1 MSRLDAIL
9 FDMDGT
15 LMDSEPCWL
24 RADLAMITAFG
35 GFMTEEEH
43 DACIGM
49 GAVTFLPYV
58 QKKYGITASF
68 DEMKEFQEKTYLE
81 IARAELKPFPEMVR
95 FAQWARE
102 TGIPIA
108 IASGSTNVIIEEMT
122 ALTGIQEL
130 FPVRVSSHEVAEG
143 KPAPDVFIE
152 AAARLAV
159 KPENCLVLEDSP
171 VGVFASW
178 QAGMHTV
185 AVPPP
190 VVQDPKGYLN
200 KADLLIEEGM
210 AGFTADKMI
219 TWLKEYFSDSDFS

>member
-24 RADLAMITAFG
+24 RADLAMIAAFG

-58 QKKYGITASF
+58 QEKYGITASF
-68 DEMKEFQEKTYLE
+68 DEMKEFQEKTFLE
-81 IARAELKPFPEMVR
+81 IARAELKPFSEMIEFSR
-95 FAQWARE
+95 WARE
-102 TGIPIA
+102 KAIPIA
-108 IASGSTNVIIEEMT
+108 IASGSTNHIIEEMT

-130 FPVRVSSHEVAEG
+130 FPVRVSSHEVEKG
-143 KPAPDVFIE
+143 KPFPDVFLE
-152 AAARLAV
+152 AAKRLAV
-159 KPENCLVLEDSP
+159 KPENCLVIEDSP
-171 VGVFASW
+171 VGVMAAY

-200 KADLLIEEGM
+200 KADHLYEDGM
-210 AGFTADKMI
+210 LGFSSEKMI
-219 TWLKEYFSDSDFS
+219 LWLKEYFSDSTF

>member
-24 RADLAMITAFG
+24 RADLAMIASFG

-43 DACIGM
+43 DGCIGM

-58 QKKYGITASF
+58 QEKYGITASF

-81 IARAELKPFPEMVR
+81 IARAELKVFPEMVA
-95 FAQWARE
+95 FARWAIE
-102 TGIPIA
+102 KDIPIA
-108 IASGSTNVIIEEMT
+108 IASGSTNMIIDDMT

-130 FPVRVSSHEVAEG
+130 FPVRVSSHEVENG
-143 KPAPDVFIE
+143 KPAPDVFFE
-152 AAARLAV
+152 AAKRLSV
-159 KPENCLVLEDSP
+159 KPENCLVIEDSP
-171 VGVFASW
+171 VGVLAAY

-185 AVPPP
+185 AVPAP
-190 VVQDPKGYLN
+190 VVQDAKGYLN
-200 KADLLIEEGM
+200 KADLIFEEGM
-210 AGFTADKMI
+210 AGFTSEKMI
-219 TWLKEYFSDSDFS
+219 AWLKEYFSDSTF

>member
-24 RADLAMITAFG
+24 RADLAMIAAFG

-58 QKKYGITASF
+58 QEKYGITASF
-68 DEMKEFQEKTYLE
+68 DEMMEFQEKTYLE
-81 IARAELKPFPEMVR
+81 IARAELRPFPEMIH

-102 TGIPIA
+102 KGIPIA
-108 IASGSTNVIIEEMT
+108 IASGSTNMIIEETT
-122 ALTGIQEL
+122 ALTGIQEM
-130 FPVRVSSHEVAEG
+130 FPVRVSSHEVENG

-152 AAARLAV
+152 AAKRLAV

-171 VGVFASW
+171 VGVEAAY

-185 AVPPP
+185 AVPAP
-190 VVQDPKGYLN
+190 VTRDPQGFLN
-200 KADLLIEEGM
+200 KADLLFEEGM
-210 AGFTADKMI
+210 AGFRSDAMVS
-219 TWLKEYFSDSDFS
+219 WLKEYFSDSSF

>member
-24 RADLAMITAFG
+24 RADLAMIAAFG

-58 QKKYGITASF
+58 QEKYGITASF
-68 DEMKEFQEKTYLE
+68 EEMKEFQEKTYLE
-81 IARAELKPFPEMVR
+81 IARAELKPFPEMIA
-95 FAQWARE
+95 FARWARE
-102 TGIPIA
+102 KAIPIA
-108 IASGSTNVIIEEMT
+108 IASGSTNHIIEEMT
-122 ALTGIQEL
+122 ALTGVQEL
-130 FPVRVSSHEVAEG
+130 FPVRVSSHEVENG
-143 KPAPDVFIE
+143 KPSPDVFLE
-152 AAARLAV
+152 AAKRLAV
-159 KPENCLVLEDSP
+159 KPENCLVMEDSP
-171 VGVFASW
+171 VGVMAAY

-190 VVQDPKGYLN
+190 VVQDAKGYLN
-200 KADLLIEEGM
+200 KADYLYEDGM
-210 AGFTADKMI
+210 PGFGSEKMI
-219 TWLKEYFSDSDFS
+219 LWLKEYFSDSTF